1 MALTQVDQGL
11 LGTYA
16 QYTGFKNRLINSGMV
31 IDQRNA
37 GASVSNTGAVAY
49 TIDRW
54 YSQGVSSAGVF
65 SCQQVTDAPTGFAYS
80 EKLTVTT
87 SSTPSGTQT
96 YRYIQRLEGNNLADF
111 NLGLSGCV
119 SFTLS
124 FWVKSS
130 LTGTFGG
137 SFWGAGATRWYV
149 FSYTVNSANTWEYK
163 TVTITPI
170 TSGSFDT
177 TTGVGLQLTFNIGAG
192 SSVLG
197 SAGSWI
203 SNAGSPEYYGP
214 TGQTNIIATNGATWQ
229 ITGVQLEKGS
239 TATSFDYRP
248 YGTEFQLCQRYYQ
261 KSYDIGTVPG
271 TNTGVNSYSAR
282 NQDYSNSRS
291 TFSMPISWK
300 VDMRSTPT
308 FTPYTIGGTSGSVS
322 LASGNPAAEST
333 TSTCTVFY
341 GLGSKS
347 ISGFDVN
354 SGVPAGQY
362 CNFHYTISAE
372 L

>member
-16 QYTGFKNRLINSGMV
+16 QYTGFKNRLINGACV

-65 SCQQVTDAPTGFAYS
+65 SCQQVTDAPTGFSYS

-87 SSTPSGTQT
+87 NSTPSGTQA
-96 YRYIQRLEGNNLADF
+96 YKYIQRIEGYNLADF
-111 NLGLSGCV
+111 NLGLSTCA

-137 SFWGAGATRWYV
+137 SFWGAGATRWFV
-149 FSYTVNSANTWEYK
+149 FSYSISSANTWEYK

-177 TTGVGLQLTFNIGAG
+177 TNGTGLQLTFNIGAG
-192 SSVLG
+192 SSSLTTANAWNSG
-197 SAGSWI
+197 ST
-203 SNAGSPEYYGP
+203 EYYGP
-214 TGQTNIIATNGATWQ
+214 TGQTNIISTNGATWQ
-229 ITGVQLEKGS
+229 VTGVQLEKGS

-248 YGTEFQLCQRYYQ
+248 YGTELGLCQRYFEQ
-261 KSYDIGTVPG
+261 VGDVVGGSTAQSLFVD
-271 TNTGVNSYSAR
+271 SYSAGASTSQFNWFYR
-282 NQDYSNSRS
+282 QQKRAAPTIALYGTLSTSNVSGGVGVLGV
-291 TFSMPISWK
+291 T
-300 VDMRSTPT
+300 
-308 FTPYTIGGTSGSVS
+308 TITACIYANPASAGRLYWYNNV
-322 LASGNPAAEST
+322 ASGYSA
-333 TSTCTVFY
+333 
-341 GLGSKS
+341 
-347 ISGFDVN
+347 
-354 SGVPAGQY
+354 
-362 CNFHYTISAE
+362 SAE

>member
-16 QYTGFKNRLINSGMV
+16 QYTGFKNRLINGACV

-65 SCQQVTDAPTGFAYS
+65 SCQQVTDAPTGFSYS

-87 SSTPSGTQT
+87 NSTPSGTQA
-96 YRYIQRLEGNNLADF
+96 YKYIQRIEGYNLADF
-111 NLGLSGCV
+111 NLGLSTCA

-137 SFWGAGATRWYV
+137 SFWGAGATRWFV
-149 FSYTVNSANTWEYK
+149 FSYTINSANTWEYK
-163 TVTITPI
+163 TVTVTPI

-177 TTGVGLQLTFNIGAG
+177 TNGIGLQLTFNIGAG
-192 SSVLG
+192 SSSLTTANAWNSG
-197 SAGSWI
+197 ST
-203 SNAGSPEYYGP
+203 EYYGP

-229 ITGVQLEKGS
+229 IAGVQLEKGS

-248 YGTEFQLCQRYYQ
+248 YTTELGLCQRYYRQ
-261 KSYDIGTVPG
+261 VGVGIGAATSTSSLSFNVDHLSMRATPSYTATANLAVTDWYASNPTTSNKTININA
-271 TNTGVNSYSAR
+271 NTADYGNINSL
-282 NQDYSNSRS
+282 
-291 TFSMPISWK
+291 TFSGLTAGRVFGLQPHISAI
-300 VDMRSTPT
+300 
-308 FTPYTIGGTSGSVS
+308 F
-322 LASGNPAAEST
+322 A
-333 TSTCTVFY
+333 
-341 GLGSKS
+341 
-347 ISGFDVN
+347 
-354 SGVPAGQY
+354 
-362 CNFHYTISAE
+362 SAE

>member
-1 MALTQVDQGL
+1 MAYGVVNADKMTTSDGVSSSGL
-11 LGTYA
+11 Y
-16 QYTGFKNRLINSGMV
+16 GFKNRIINGAMV

-65 SCQQVTDAPTGFAYS
+65 SCQQVTDAPTGFSYS

-87 SSTPSGTQT
+87 NSTPSGTQA
-96 YRYIQRLEGNNLADF
+96 YKYIQRIEGYNLADF
-111 NLGLSGCV
+111 NLGLSTCA

-137 SFWGAGATRWYV
+137 SFWGAGATRWFV
-149 FSYTVNSANTWEYK
+149 FSYTINSANTWEYK
-163 TVTITPI
+163 TVTVTPI

-177 TTGVGLQLTFNIGAG
+177 TNGIGLQLTFNIGAG
-192 SSVLG
+192 SSSLTTANAWNSG
-197 SAGSWI
+197 ST
-203 SNAGSPEYYGP
+203 EYYGP

-229 ITGVQLEKGS
+229 IAGVQLEKGS

-248 YGTEFQLCQRYYQ
+248 YGQELMLCQRYTHVWTSGGS
-261 KSYDIGTVPG
+261 SYCQLAVGYTQTNSANTVYKYPQIMRA
-271 TNTGVNSYSAR
+271 TPTA
-282 NQDYSNSRS
+282 
-291 TFSMPISWK
+291 TFSEQNKWLIDMPATSVTTTSISIGYG
-300 VDMRSTPT
+300 TPEQT
-308 FTPYTIGGTSGSVS
+308 RILPVVASGVT
-322 LASGNPAAEST
+322 SGNPCAVANN
-333 TSTCTVFY
+333 
-341 GLGSKS
+341 G
-347 ISGFDVN
+347 D
-354 SGVPAGQY
+354 AGTR
-362 CNFHYTISAE
+362 TIIFSAE